1 LHAGEVIGLVGDNG
15 AGKSTLIKTLSG
27 LLSPD
32 RGSIWLDGVRL
43 QHLNPARAREL
54 GMETV
59 YQDLALC
66 DNLDAVANVVLG
78 QEPVR
83 MRLGPVTFINKR
95 KAREMALERLEQV
108 GVQLPNPRASVR
120 RLSGGQRQAVAI
132 ARAMMHARHVMMFDE
147 PTAALGVAQTQST
160 LDVIRAVAS
169 RGIGV
174 IVISHSIGEV
184 FSVADRIVVLRLG
197 RVVLD
202 SPVGETTHERVIA
215 HITGATQEGQR

>member
-15 AGKSTLIKTLSG
+15 AGKSTLIKALSG

-83 MRLGPVTFINKR
+83 MRLGPVTLINRR